1 MRRRAPLIVA
11 GIYMVLALA
20 SVGIVLASEEA
31 LSGVFLVFLGLP
43 WSIVATAAIDA
54 VAPAAFDIP
63 IVGLVVGLS
72 CAGINAGLLYA
83 LTRAIVGKGRAAS
96 DRGRA

>member
-1 MRRRAPLIVA
+1 
-11 GIYMVLALA
+11 MVLALA

-72 CAGINAGLLYA
+72 CAGINAGLLYL
-83 LTRAIVGKGRAAS
+83 LTRLIAR
-96 DRGRA
+96 RGTSEPNRG